1 VEGTTFGRYRLLG
14 LLGQGGMG
22 EVWRAH
28 DTGTERTIALKVLP
42 PQLAQDSS
50 FQQRFRREAHIAAGL
65 NEPHIVP
72 IHDLGEIDGRLY
84 VDMRLI
90 EGSDLNTLIARG
102 PLQPAKAVAIIE
114 QVSAALNAAHL
125 AGLVHRDIKPSNILV
140 AEHDF
145 VYLIDFG
152 IARSADDTALT
163 STGVTVGTFAY
174 MAPERFTA
182 GQVDL
187 KSDIYALT
195 CVLYECLTGETPFRG
210 QSLEQLMAGHLIT
223 PSPRPSSIRPSLPTG
238 FDAVIEK
245 GMAKDPKNRY
255 ESAMELAR
263 AAREVL
269 NGPASRPAMQTMQP
283 TLGTISAHYDSGQAN
298 ETLTVSDQFLAS
310 EATQYAQSN
319 NTPPTGPRARSS
331 ESFQERI
338 APRRRSTRKAFV
350 LVGLFIVT
358 VSAVAAGAYFLM
370 VLSKPGPKSVSKS
383 NIESQISQKMTDPA
397 GNKPESV
404 SCPDDLKATV
414 GAKLDCNMKVKGQTY
429 GVNVTVTSIEGDTA
443 KFDMV
448 LAVDKKDVA
457 QEISDQLE
465 QQTGRKPDSVT
476 CPDNLK
482 SLAGATLRCTLVDAG
497 QNYGV
502 NVTVT
507 SVDGTDVKFDIK
519 VDNQPTKS
527 TTTSPT
533 P

>member
-1 VEGTTFGRYRLLG
+1 
-14 LLGQGGMG
+14 
-22 EVWRAH
+22 
-28 DTGTERTIALKVLP
+28 
-42 PQLAQDSS
+42 
-50 FQQRFRREAHIAAGL
+50 
-65 NEPHIVP
+65 
-72 IHDLGEIDGRLY
+72 
-84 VDMRLI
+84 
-90 EGSDLNTLIARG
+90 
-102 PLQPAKAVAIIE
+102 
-114 QVSAALNAAHL
+114 
-125 AGLVHRDIKPSNILV
+125 
-140 AEHDF
+140 
-145 VYLIDFG
+145 
-152 IARSADDTALT
+152 
-163 STGVTVGTFAY
+163 
-174 MAPERFTA
+174 
-182 GQVDL
+182 
-187 KSDIYALT
+187 
-195 CVLYECLTGETPFRG
+195 
-210 QSLEQLMAGHLIT
+210 
-223 PSPRPSSIRPSLPTG
+223 
-238 FDAVIEK
+238 
-245 GMAKDPKNRY
+245 
-255 ESAMELAR
+255 
-263 AAREVL
+263 
-269 NGPASRPAMQTMQP
+269 
-283 TLGTISAHYDSGQAN
+283 
-298 ETLTVSDQFLAS
+298 
-310 EATQYAQSN
+310 
-319 NTPPTGPRARSS
+319 
-331 ESFQERI
+331 
-338 APRRRSTRKAFV
+338 
-350 LVGLFIVT
+350 
-358 VSAVAAGAYFLM
+358 M

-497 QNYGV
+497 QTYGV

>member
-1 VEGTTFGRYRLLG
+1 
-14 LLGQGGMG
+14 
-22 EVWRAH
+22 
-28 DTGTERTIALKVLP
+28 
-42 PQLAQDSS
+42 
-50 FQQRFRREAHIAAGL
+50 
-65 NEPHIVP
+65 
-72 IHDLGEIDGRLY
+72 
-84 VDMRLI
+84 
-90 EGSDLNTLIARG
+90 
-102 PLQPAKAVAIIE
+102 
-114 QVSAALNAAHL
+114 
-125 AGLVHRDIKPSNILV
+125 
-140 AEHDF
+140 
-145 VYLIDFG
+145 
-152 IARSADDTALT
+152 
-163 STGVTVGTFAY
+163 
-174 MAPERFTA
+174 
-182 GQVDL
+182 
-187 KSDIYALT
+187 
-195 CVLYECLTGETPFRG
+195 
-210 QSLEQLMAGHLIT
+210 
-223 PSPRPSSIRPSLPTG
+223 
-238 FDAVIEK
+238 
-245 GMAKDPKNRY
+245 
-255 ESAMELAR
+255 
-263 AAREVL
+263 
-269 NGPASRPAMQTMQP
+269 
-283 TLGTISAHYDSGQAN
+283 
-298 ETLTVSDQFLAS
+298 
-310 EATQYAQSN
+310 
-319 NTPPTGPRARSS
+319 
-331 ESFQERI
+331 
-338 APRRRSTRKAFV
+338 
-350 LVGLFIVT
+350 
-358 VSAVAAGAYFLM
+358 M